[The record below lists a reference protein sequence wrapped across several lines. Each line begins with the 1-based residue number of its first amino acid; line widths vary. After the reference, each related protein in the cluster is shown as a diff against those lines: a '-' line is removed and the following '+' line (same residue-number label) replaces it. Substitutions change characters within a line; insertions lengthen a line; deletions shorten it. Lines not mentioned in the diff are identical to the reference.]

1 MARLKDVATLAGVS
15 PITVSRVINEPDMVR
30 PKTREK
36 VLHAMEVLKYSPNMA
51 AKNLAASR
59 TGVVDVYVPEALDLS
74 NPFVAYLIA
83 GISQGLSRRMYSFL
97 ILRNLEREHLCD
109 GYVVTGLLK
118 DEIGDFSRYAAER
131 GRPVTLFGH
140 TNIPHVDCIDVD
152 NVRGAREITAH
163 LLDAGHREIAM
174 INVQDE
180 KDFPADRL
188 QGFREAL
195 TERGLDAN
203 ACPVVNVPNTFDG
216 GKLGIRELL
225 ATNKP
230 TALFCA
236 TDTIAVGVC
245 LELAQM
251 GIRVPE
257 DISVVGFDALG
268 HHLLTTPPL
277 TTMKQPFF
285 EVGEMLANM
294 LIERLE
300 GREQDMHVLV
310 QPELIE
316 GQSVAPPKQNAES

>member
-1 MARLKDVATLAGVS
+1 MAGLKDVANLAGVS
-15 PITVSRVINEPDMVR
+15 PITVSRVINEPDKVR
-30 PKTREK
+30 QKTREK
-36 VLHAMEVLKYSPNMA
+36 VLQAMEALKYSPNMA

-59 TGVVDVYVPEALDLS
+59 SGVIDVYVPEALDIS

-97 ILRNLEREHLCD
+97 ILRDLEREHLCD

-118 DEIGDFSRYAAER
+118 DEIVDFSRYASER
-131 GRPVTLFGH
+131 NRPVTLFGH
-140 TNIPHVDCIDVD
+140 TNIPNVDCIDVD
-152 NVRGAREITAH
+152 NVRGARDITTH
-163 LLDAGHREIAM
+163 LIEAGHRQIAM
-174 INVQDE
+174 INVQDA

-188 QGFREAL
+188 QGFCEAL
-195 TERGLDAN
+195 SEHGLSPENSA
-203 ACPVVNVPNTFDG
+203 VVYVPNTFDG
-216 GKLGIRELL
+216 GKTGIRELL
-225 ATNKP
+225 AKTKP

-251 GIRVPE
+251 GLRVPE

-294 LIERLE
+294 LVDRLE
-300 GREQDMHVLV
+300 GRTEDMHILI
-310 QPELIE
+310 QPELIS
-316 GQSVAPPKQNAES
+316 GQSVASPNQRS